1 MELKVIGTGVGRT
14 GTYST
19 KLALNEL
26 GFGPCHHMEE
36 VLFNMPTQVPL
47 WMDAANGKP
56 NWEAI
61 YNGYNSTVDW
71 PTAAF
76 ARELSVAYP
85 NAKFVHT
92 VRSPESWAASYS
104 ETIYKLVA
112 NKDEAPKEMHNWL
125 DMAARVTEKTGFPG
139 GLDIAGLI
147 KAFTAHTEAV
157 KKAVPASN
165 LLMFQVKDGW
175 EPLCEFLDVPV
186 PDKPFPRSNDRGEFW
201 DRVSGKI

>member
-47 WMDAANGKP
+47 WVNAVNGKP
-56 NWEAI
+56 DWKAI
-61 YNGYNSTVDW
+61 YKGYKSTVDW

-76 ARELSVAYP
+76 SRELSEAYP

-92 VRSPESWAASYS
+92 VRSPESWVASFS
-104 ETIYKLVA
+104 ETIYKLLA
-112 NKDEAPKEMHNWL
+112 NIAEAPKEMQDWL
-125 DMAARVTEKTGFPG
+125 NMVVRVTEKTGFPG
-139 GLDIAGLI
+139 GLDTAGLI
-147 KAFTAHTEAV
+147 NAFTAHTEAV
-157 KKAVPASN
+157 KKAIPASN
-165 LLMFQVKDGW
+165 LLIFQVKDGW
-175 EPLCEFLDVPV
+175 EPLCEFIGVPV
-186 PDKPFPRSNDRGEFW
+186 PDKPFPRTNDRGEFW
-201 DRVSGKI
+201 DKVSGKT